1 MASRVRIQDIAGE
14 AGVAVPTAYQAMA
27 GTGRLRDATRRRV
40 LEAADRL
47 GYRVNRTASV
57 MRQGRH
63 GAIGLLVQQWQR
75 LPRNSF
81 EVFLDVARQRD
92 VFLLAERVDGDR
104 ALPRTLTNDCVD
116 GLIVFEPLD
125 EPVAEQIRH
134 LSMPVV
140 QVNTNLRGEPG
151 CIAYDERGAMERL
164 VDRFARQGR
173 TRPALM
179 MPGPAGSSHYS
190 ATDRLGA
197 LSELA
202 SSAGLG
208 DPVVVSAEYFWE
220 TPVADS
226 AAIRLLRDQP
236 EIDAI
241 VLYDDYLAPP
251 LFNAALM
258 LGRRIGKDLSV
269 IGFNDSGYARAVHP
283 ELTSLKVDQRAIG
296 ELAFDL
302 LDRHART
309 GRMPPARTLP
319 YTLIERDSG

>member
-1 MASRVRIQDIAGE
+1 MASRARIQDIATA
-14 AGVAVPTAYQAMA
+14 AGVAVPTAYQALA

-40 LEAADRL
+40 LDAADRL

-81 EVFLDVARQRD
+81 EVFLDVARRRD

-125 EPVAEQIRH
+125 EPVEEQIRR
-134 LSMPVV
+134 LSLPVV
-140 QVNTNLRGEPG
+140 QVNTNVRGERG

-164 VDRFARQGR
+164 VRRFVRQGR
-173 TRPALM
+173 RRPALL
-179 MPGPAGSSHYS
+179 MPGPLGSSHYS
-190 ATDRLGA
+190 ATDRLTA

-202 SSAGLG
+202 ADGGLD
-208 DPVVVSAEYFWE
+208 DPVVVRAEYFWE
-220 TPVADS
+220 TSVDDS
-226 AAIRLLRDQP
+226 AAMRLLRERP

-251 LFNAALM
+251 LFHAAML
-258 LGRRIGKDLSV
+258 LGRRVGDDLDV

-283 ELTSLKVDQRAIG
+283 ELTSLKVDQRTIG
-296 ELAFDL
+296 DLAFDM
-302 LDRHART
+302 LDQHART
-309 GRMPPARTLP
+309 GLMPPARTLP